1 MTKLSKAPA
10 ETRGKN
16 GTGDKEGVVDKVCRF
31 SVPHVLVLILL
42 IILLCCGLTYVVPAG
57 LYEIDPQTGFVV
69 ANSFHYVESSP
80 VSPWDALVDVTDGVA
95 SQGVIIALLFVM
107 GGLIYVVIESGAI
120 TSLINYS
127 VWRMQDKSI
136 TVLVPA
142 IVVLMSA
149 IGALAGQDS
158 LVTFVMVGLVLVKKL
173 RLDKIAA
180 LSIFYLSY
188 ITGQAAGPTVAII
201 LMAQETAGLAPMSGL
216 GARLVIWA
224 ALTALCVV
232 WTTRYCMKIS
242 RDPSKSILG
251 YVEAPDAADAAQTA
265 APTLGVR
272 EVVTVL
278 CMLVPFAVYAVGAA
292 AYGWGFPTLI
302 ACAMAAVIVVG
313 IVNRTNPNV
322 LAETFLKG
330 ASAMGG
336 ICLMIGFAKVV
347 GIVLTD
353 GKILH
358 TIAYAAVT
366 VIGGLGDAFVSTG
379 IFLFTTT
386 FNLLIPS
393 GPAKVPM
400 LIPLFTP
407 VADVLG
413 ITRQV
418 LCLAFQ
424 LGDGLTNFVTPV
436 SAVLAAALGMTG
448 VDIRQWWRFVLPY
461 TGFTF
466 VIAIIAL
473 TILQSA
479 GWS

>member
-1 MTKLSKAPA
+1 MTKQ
-10 ETRGKN
+10 
-16 GTGDKEGVVDKVCRF
+16 KESFSDKVFRF
-31 SVPHVLVLILL
+31 SIPHVLVLILL
-42 IILLCCGLTYVVPAG
+42 IILFCCGLTYILPAG
-57 LYEIDPQTGFVV
+57 LYEIDPQTGLVV
-69 ANSFHYVESSP
+69 PNSFHWVENSP
-80 VSPWDALVDVTDGVA
+80 ISPWRALVEVTNGVA
-95 SQGVIIALLFVM
+95 SQGVIFALLFIM

-120 TSLINYS
+120 NNVINYS
-127 VWRMQDKSI
+127 VYKLQDKSI

-158 LVTFVMVGLVLVKKL
+158 LVTFVLVGLLLVKKL

-201 LMAQETAGLAPMSGL
+201 LMAQETAGLAPISGL
-216 GARLVIWA
+216 GARLVVWA
-224 ALTALCVV
+224 ALTLLCVIY
-232 WTTRYCMKIS
+232 TTRYCLKIS
-242 RDPSKSILG
+242 KDPSRSILG
-251 YVEAPDAADAAQTA
+251 CVEEPDGNDELNKSIPVLGTKDIVTA
-265 APTLGVR
+265 
-272 EVVTVL
+272 L
-278 CMLVPFAVYAVGAA
+278 CMLVPFAFYAYGAA
-292 AYGWGFPTLI
+292 AYAWGFPNLI
-302 ACAMAAVIVVG
+302 AFAMVAVIVVG
-313 IVNRTNPNV
+313 IVNRTNPNE
-322 LAETFLKG
+322 LAVTFLKG

-366 VIGGLGDAFVSTG
+366 AIGGLGDSFTASG
-379 IFLFTTT
+379 MFLFTTAI
-386 FNLLIPS
+386 NLLIPS

-400 LIPLFTP
+400 LIPLFVP

-418 LCLAFQ
+418 MCLAFQ

-436 SAVLAAALGMTG
+436 SAVLAAALSMSG
-448 VDIRQWWRFVLPY
+448 VDLRQWWRYVLPY
-461 TGFTF
+461 TGITF
-466 VIAIIAL
+466 IIAIVAL
-473 TILQSA
+473 TILQSI